1 MESFEVKGSKGNVY
15 KIIKEGDNYKCECKS
30 FYYRNTCKHI
40 ENVRKKI
47 DYNGKNKMNEK
58 SDDAKIKFAKN
69 SIKFAKII
77 KQFEINQIESIQY
90 KPWHHYHQYQS
101 SKKLKN

>member
-15 KIIKEGDNYKCECKS
+15 KIIKEGDNYKCDVKVFITETLVNILKML
-30 FYYRNTCKHI
+30 
-40 ENVRKKI
+40 EKKI

-69 SIKFAKII
+69 SIK
-77 KQFEINQIESIQY
+77 
-90 KPWHHYHQYQS
+90 
-101 SKKLKN
+101 KLREKF